1 MPMYPYECGCGH
13 AIEVFKPMAQYR
25 TPESCP
31 ECGAVM
37 ERVHTRRCAS
47 LDTPFQKPVEMFS
60 VAPTNPVELQ
70 ELRQKMPDVELTS
83 QLVPIARTRTEKLRI
98 LKATGFEEHS

>member
-1 MPMYPYECGCGH
+1 
-13 AIEVFKPMAQYR
+13 
-25 TPESCP
+25 
-31 ECGAVM
+31 
-37 ERVHTRRCAS
+37 
-47 LDTPFQKPVEMFS
+47 MFS